1 MTLKFKEKERAI
13 ELRRTGFS
21 YSEILKNVPVAKST
35 LSLWLHSV
43 NLSKRQKQRLTEKK
57 LAAMQRGWAKTHQR
71 KLDRIENIKK
81 ETRNQVNTITRREL
95 WLIGSILYWA
105 EGTKEKSYSGHR
117 VSFNNSDPCMIKVF
131 LKWLREMLEINEED
145 IHCEIY
151 LHENS
156 VNRVEEVKDYWSKVV
171 GEEVVKIYFK
181 KNKKRQFRKNM
192 GKEYFGLLRVSVK
205 KSTDLNRKI
214 AGWIEGI
221 CKNCGVV

>member
-105 EGTKEKSYSGHR
+105 EGTKAHSATIT
-117 VSFNNSDPCMIKVF
+117 NSDYRVIKF
-131 LKWLREMLEINEED
+131 MTRW
-145 IHCEIY
+145 
-151 LHENS
+151 
-156 VNRVEEVKDYWSKVV
+156 
-171 GEEVVKIYFK
+171 F
-181 KNKKRQFRKNM
+181 
-192 GKEYFGLLRVSVK
+192 KEYFKVSSDELSIHLHLHSGQDEQK
-205 KSTDLNRKI
+205 MIPLDHSI
-214 AGWIEGI
+214 SGPPG
-221 CKNCGVV
+221 